1 MPLTRFI
8 KAQSVVTIKI
18 DRPLRAFQNGSHK
31 KAKARYY

>member
-18 DRPLRAFQNGSHK
+18 DRPLRAFQNGSHM